1 MSTRVGDAAVVYICR
16 VREVVK
22 WECSC
27 LTNWVNPT
35 RLFVLGALAR
45 HGPMYGHQIRR
56 DARVDRTELWS
67 EVRPGSLYGALHR
80 MAAEG
85 LIEAVRTEQV
95 GKAPA
100 RTVYAITGEGRKELR
115 ALRAEAFR
123 QVSLRPDPVD
133 LAVAMSSDLPAG
145 ELRGLVE
152 DRHRALTTQR
162 EFFRH
167 EQDRAWA
174 EQTTADSLILQ
185 HAIGRLDAE
194 IRWHEDLLLAIP
206 MLSAV
211 LARGD
216 DPPEP
221 PDRRSTPSG
230 GKPPRPRGED
240 PPEPPDRRS
249 TPSGGKPPR
258 PRGEDP
264 PEPPDRRFAPRAAQ
278 PGGATAPTTT
288 R

>member
-1 MSTRVGDAAVVYICR
+1 
-16 VREVVK
+16 
-22 WECSC
+22 
-27 LTNWVNPT
+27 
-35 RLFVLGALAR
+35 
-45 HGPMYGHQIRR
+45 MYGHQIRR
-56 DARVDRTELWS
+56 DARVGRTELWS

-95 GKAPA
+95 GNLPA

-133 LAVAMSSDLPAG
+133 LAVAMSGDLPAD

-167 EQDRAWA
+167 EQERAWA
-174 EQTTADSLILQ
+174 EQTAADSLILQ
-185 HAIGRLDAE
+185 HALGRLDAE
-194 IRWHEDLLLAIP
+194 IGWHEDLLLAIP
-206 MLSAV
+206 L

-216 DPPEP
+216 DPPLGSPGGLPPEP
-221 PDRRSTPSG
+221 PVPDRRSA
-230 GKPPRPRGED
+230 PRP
-240 PPEPPDRRS
+240 
-249 TPSGGKPPR
+249 
-258 PRGEDP
+258 
-264 PEPPDRRFAPRAAQ
+264 AQ
-278 PGGATAPTTT
+278 PAATS
-288 R
+288 

>member
-1 MSTRVGDAAVVYICR
+1 
-16 VREVVK
+16 
-22 WECSC
+22 
-27 LTNWVNPT
+27 
-35 RLFVLGALAR
+35 
-45 HGPMYGHQIRR
+45 MYGHQIRR

-95 GKAPA
+95 GNLPA
-100 RTVYAITGEGRKELR
+100 RTVYAITSEGRKELR

-133 LAVAMSSDLPAG
+133 LAVAMSSDLPAD

-167 EQDRAWA
+167 EQERAWA

-185 HAIGRLDAE
+185 HALGRLDAE

-206 MLSAV
+206 MLTGV

-216 DPPEP
+216 DPPLCSP
-221 PDRRSTPSG
+221 G
-230 GKPPRPRGED
+230 GL
-240 PPEPPDRRS
+240 PPEPPAPAPGRR
-249 TPSGGKPPR
+249 PAPR
-258 PRGEDP
+258 P
-264 PEPPDRRFAPRAAQ
+264 AQ
-278 PGGATAPTTT
+278 PAATP
-288 R
+288 

>member
-1 MSTRVGDAAVVYICR
+1 
-16 VREVVK
+16 
-22 WECSC
+22 
-27 LTNWVNPT
+27 
-35 RLFVLGALAR
+35 LFVLGALAR
-45 HGPMYGHQIRR
+45 HGAMYGHQIRR

-85 LIEAVRTEQV
+85 LIETVRTEQV
-95 GKAPA
+95 GNLPA
-100 RTVYAITGEGRKELR
+100 RTVYAITSEGRKELR

-133 LAVAMSSDLPAG
+133 LAVAMSSDLPAD

-211 LARGD
+211 PARED

-221 PDRRSTPSG
+221 PDRRSAP
-230 GKPPRPRGED
+230 KPAQPAGPRP
-240 PPEPPDRRS
+240 
-249 TPSGGKPPR
+249 
-258 PRGEDP
+258 
-264 PEPPDRRFAPRAAQ
+264 AQ
-278 PGGATAPTTT
+278 PAGPAATP
-288 R
+288 

>member
-1 MSTRVGDAAVVYICR
+1 M
-16 VREVVK
+16 
-22 WECSC
+22 
-27 LTNWVNPT
+27 NPT

-95 GKAPA
+95 GNLPA
-100 RTVYAITGEGRKELR
+100 RTVYAITSEGRKELR

-133 LAVAMSSDLPAG
+133 LAVAMSSDVPAE

-194 IRWHEDLLLAIP
+194 IRWHEELLLAIP

-221 PDRRSTPSG
+221 PDRRSAPSG
-230 GKPPRPRGED
+230 GTPPRHRGDD
-240 PPEPPDRRS
+240 PPEPPDRGS
-249 TPSGGKPPR
+249 
-258 PRGEDP
+258 
-264 PEPPDRRFAPRAAQ
+264 APGDARAAG
-278 PGGATAPTTT
+278 PAHGAAREPAS
-288 R
+288 